1 MILVVF
7 FPVLPIL
14 VASIFVLSLSLSLLT
29 VPVGFPLFFVLWS
42 RTTILA
48 SSWVTIV
55 VLTLPGSLSGSL
67 FPPFSAGTVRS
78 LARFSLSLFLFLLFS
93 LLLSL
98 LPRVFLASKLAEKVL
113 VLGLFGLLLFTL
125 LLLTFSLLFLLSPF
139 LMVLS
144 FFGRVHFV
152 QYLQSDF

>member
-1 MILVVF
+1 MVLVVF
-7 FPVLPIL
+7 FPVLSIL
-14 VASIFVLSLSLSLLT
+14 VASIFVLSLSLSLFT
-29 VPVGFPLFFVLWS
+29 VPVGFPLFFVLWP

-55 VLTLPGSLSGSL
+55 VLTLPRPLSGSL
-67 FPPFSAGTVRS
+67 FPAFSVGTVRS
-78 LARFSLSLFLFLLFS
+78 LARFSLSLFFFLLFS

-98 LPRVFLASKLAEKVL
+98 LARVFLASKLAEKVL

-125 LLLTFSLLFLLSPF
+125 LLLTLSLLFLFPPF

-144 FFGRVHFV
+144 FLGRVHFV